1 MIKKISFCFHTL
13 QAFGVKDPSVFKK
26 KLKEIKLFFEKD
38 RKMQA
43 KEQKAR
49 EKHQKKAA
57 KKMFQS
63 AQKEHRTP

>member
-1 MIKKISFCFHTL
+1 M
-13 QAFGVKDPSVFKK
+13 QAFGVSANDRSVFKK
-26 KLKEIKLFFEKD
+26 KLKEIKLLVEKE

-49 EKHQKKAA
+49 EKQQKKAA

-63 AQKEHRTP
+63 AQ